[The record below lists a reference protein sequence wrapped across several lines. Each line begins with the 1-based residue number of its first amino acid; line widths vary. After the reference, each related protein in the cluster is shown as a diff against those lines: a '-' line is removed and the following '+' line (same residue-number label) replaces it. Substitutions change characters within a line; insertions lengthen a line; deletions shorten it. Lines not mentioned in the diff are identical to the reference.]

1 MDVRAYQ
8 KYNRQFWE
16 KYVYRLGGSVGF
28 FSEYNNMI
36 IAMLYC
42 LVHHKQFVLQSR
54 NANFSAGEGWK
65 EFFEPFCREVNNG
78 MLEKYNHRIKPL
90 YDQKSDRYAFNL
102 YRYLI
107 LQDARFTYEFF
118 DEMRKMPVDTIY
130 EIPELGLKGN
140 LRECSTEIHKMVWR
154 YNASTGKE
162 IERMIEGLALPKEY
176 VGIHVRQGDKNLETE
191 VYTPKRYM
199 DELQKHTDCKDVFV
213 LTDDYRVLTDLRD
226 EYKGYRFYTLC
237 QSNEDGYSYEKLQAL
252 TYEERRK
259 SMLRLWASMDVM
271 EKGQVFVGTFTAN
284 PGMNMGFRMKEE
296 QIFGIDYEH
305 WILW

>member
-1 MDVRAYQ
+1 MNTIAYQ
-8 KYNRQFWE
+8 KYNKQFRE
-16 KYVYRLGGSVGF
+16 KYVYRLGGFTGF

-54 NANFSAGEGWK
+54 NANFSAGEGWN
-65 EFFEPFCREVNNG
+65 EFFEPFCKEANNV
-78 MLEKYNHRIKPL
+78 LLDKYNHRIKPL

-107 LQDARFTYEFF
+107 LQNARFTYEFF

-140 LRECSTEIHKMVWR
+140 LRECCAEIHKMVWR
-154 YNASTGKE
+154 YNASTGNE
-162 IERMIEGLALPKEY
+162 IAGMIDGLALPKEY
-176 VGIHVRQGDKNLETE
+176 VSIHVRQGDKNIETE
-191 VYTPKRYM
+191 VYTPERYM
-199 DELQKHTDCKDVFV
+199 SELQKHTDCRDVFV
-213 LTDDYRVLTDLRD
+213 LTDDYCVLTDLRKKYAD
-226 EYKGYRFYTLC
+226 YTFYTLC
-237 QSNEDGYSYEKLQAL
+237 QEDEDGYELHKLHAMP
-252 TYEERRK
+252 YEERRK

-271 EKGQVFVGTFTAN
+271 EKGQVFVGTFSAN
-284 PGMNMGFRMKEE
+284 PGMNMGFRMSEE